1 MTAAWPRVPAAA
13 EVCTIVLGFAL
24 ASTMPVL
31 AADAETPSADS
42 GYVDRLIDRIRP
54 INCMPTNCATKR
66 QYHRAGAFPVSN
78 TSPSTVV
85 DR

>member
-42 GYVDRLIDRIRP
+42 GYVDRLIDPDTADQLYADKLR
-54 INCMPTNCATKR
+54 
-66 QYHRAGAFPVSN
+66 
-78 TSPSTVV
+78 
-85 DR
+85 D